1 MSSLAYPTAK
11 YSIFVVKQNCVPG
24 VDFWWTDLKE
34 FMRKRKNAS
43 DWRATIIDGSF
54 ATYLSDFLLHR
65 DGGENKDKFTFE
77 KELVCGE
84 PASGIKVSENVS
96 SKLS

>member
-1 MSSLAYPTAK
+1 MT
-11 YSIFVVKQNCVPG
+11 
-24 VDFWWTDLKE
+24 
-34 FMRKRKNAS
+34 KRKNAS

-96 SKLS
+96 SKLSYAS